1 VRCEYR
7 CYEIG
12 GPWVAENPVCPVH
25 GTDAQA
31 EDNRRSSVKEELQQR
46 ISEAQTVE
54 DLQAVL
60 HDIVEMI

>member
-1 VRCEYR
+1 MRCEYR